1 MKDIIITTILICSL
15 LSGCS
20 YSLFVNSFPHL
31 KTVNVTPFE
40 NMTSEYTLAQDFTN
54 YLVNRFQNDGRLKIS
69 TLSPDATI
77 DGSVMDYRHEI
88 LSYDMAGNVSEYRV
102 QILFSIIMSDLVF
115 SQHMYENKTLL
126 VSEVYSPSSQ
136 NPEQFTT
143 EAEAVE
149 KIFEKVFDTIIKATL
164 ESW

>member
-1 MKDIIITTILICSL
+1 MLLIVILLC
-15 LSGCS
+15 GCT

-31 KTVNVTPFE
+31 KTVNITPFE

-54 YLVNRFQNDGRLKIS
+54 YLVDKFQNDGRLKIS

-102 QILFSIIMSDLVF
+102 QILFSITMSDLVM
-115 SQHMYENKTLL
+115 SQTMYENSALL
-126 VSEVYSPSSQ
+126 VNEVYSPGSL
-136 NPEQFTT
+136 NPEQLST
-143 EAEAVE
+143 EAEAIE
-149 KIFEKVFDTIIKATL
+149 KIFEKAFDTIIRATL